1 MENSIKGKVILIT
14 GASSAIGEATALM
27 LSAQGAKV
35 VLGARR
41 VERLQVLASR
51 ISEAGGDAIYAITDV
66 TKRSDLSNL
75 ATLACGHFG
84 RLDVIINNAGVSHLG
99 RIDALN
105 VDDWEEMIDVNLKGV
120 LYGITAALPIFR
132 RQESGHIIN
141 IISTSGIRIV
151 PL

>member
-84 RLDVIINNAGVSHLG
+84 RHD
-99 RIDALN
+99 
-105 VDDWEEMIDVNLKGV
+105 
-120 LYGITAALPIFR
+120 
-132 RQESGHIIN
+132 
-141 IISTSGIRIV
+141 
-151 PL
+151 